1 MRPVA
6 MNETQTITE
15 LARDFGVTTRAIRYW
30 ESHGLVSPAR
40 EGGNRIY
47 SKRDQTRLKLALRG
61 KRLGLSLAEIK
72 ELIDMYD
79 TVEDESTQLL
89 SFLDVLAQRRA
100 ALEQQRDDIQAVLKE
115 IARFETAVP
124 RDAEGRETRGAKR
137 SPTQTPFDRRRVGVV
152 DVDVNVNYH
161 ACHPPEE
168 TCPIPYVPPT
178 GTLNRAIPT
187 GRRRCAAASP
197 ARGRWA

>member
-1 MRPVA
+1 MCSAASNAFRPA
-6 MNETQTITE
+6 TMNETQTITE
-15 LARDFGVTTRAIRYW
+15 LARDFGLTTRAIRYW

-79 TVEDESTQLL
+79 TVEDESTQLQ
-89 SFLDVLAQRRA
+89 SFLEVLAQRRA

-115 IARFETAVP
+115 IARFE
-124 RDAEGRETRGAKR
+124 RQCREMLKADQPPAPSVRQPKR
-137 SPTQTPFDRRRVGVV
+137 R
-152 DVDVNVNYH
+152 
-161 ACHPPEE
+161 A
-168 TCPIPYVPPT
+168 T
-178 GTLNRAIPT
+178 GF
-187 GRRRCAAASP
+187 G
-197 ARGRWA
+197 

>member
-1 MRPVA
+1 MCSAASNAFRPA
-6 MNETQTITE
+6 TMNETQTITE
-15 LARDFGVTTRAIRYW
+15 LARDFGLTTRAIRYW

-79 TVEDESTQLL
+79 TVDDESTQLL
-89 SFLDVLAQRRA
+89 SFLDVLTQRRA

-115 IARFETAVP
+115 IARFERQCREMLKADQSAAKTAP
-124 RDAEGRETRGAKR
+124 KKPSR
-137 SPTQTPFDRRRVGVV
+137 
-152 DVDVNVNYH
+152 
-161 ACHPPEE
+161 
-168 TCPIPYVPPT
+168 
-178 GTLNRAIPT
+178 
-187 GRRRCAAASP
+187 
-197 ARGRWA
+197 

>member
-1 MRPVA
+1 MCGAAWTAFSLVA

-72 ELIDMYD
+72 DLIDMYD
-79 TVEDESTQLL
+79 TARTSPR
-89 SFLDVLAQRRA
+89 SCCPSSAPSNSA
-100 ALEQQRDDIQAVLKE
+100 A
-115 IARFETAVP
+115 P
-124 RDAEGRETRGAKR
+124 RWSSSATTSRPCSRK
-137 SPTQTPFDRRRVGVV
+137 S
-152 DVDVNVNYH
+152 
-161 ACHPPEE
+161 
-168 TCPIPYVPPT
+168 
-178 GTLNRAIPT
+178 
-187 GRRRCAAASP
+187 AASSGS
-197 ARGRWA
+197 AATC

>member
-1 MRPVA
+1 

-72 ELIDMYD
+72 DLIDMYD
-79 TVEDESTQLL
+79 TAQDESSQLL
-89 SFLDVLAQRRA
+89 SFLDVLGPAPRRAGAAAQRHS
-100 ALEQQRDDIQAVLKE
+100 
-115 IARFETAVP
+115 
-124 RDAEGRETRGAKR
+124 GR
-137 SPTQTPFDRRRVGVV
+137 TQG
-152 DVDVNVNYH
+152 N
-161 ACHPPEE
+161 HP
-168 TCPIPYVPPT
+168 
-178 GTLNRAIPT
+178 L
-187 GRRRCAAASP
+187 
-197 ARGRWA
+197 